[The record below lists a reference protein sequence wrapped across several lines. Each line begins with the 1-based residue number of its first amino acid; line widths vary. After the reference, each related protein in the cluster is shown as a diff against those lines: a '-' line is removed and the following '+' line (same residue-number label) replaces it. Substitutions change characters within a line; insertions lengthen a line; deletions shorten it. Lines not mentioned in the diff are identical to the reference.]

1 MFRQTLQMG
10 SALYVVAS
18 AVLLASC
25 TTTPSSMGG
34 GPPPKPTVEVKVA
47 GTPAQ
52 LAAFDKAFRPSV
64 GSEPLA
70 CLVMVNAA
78 PSPCDDLQ
86 TASVPPSATDLT
98 YQFLSAHTFVY
109 EKLGSALNQVQPTFA
124 PGLPALTI
132 RPILPPDPDCGL
144 LPQPC
149 VAAPYC
155 IQYGRCS
162 QQQIPCTKCQ

>member
-1 MFRQTLQMG
+1 MLRQTLQMG

-18 AVLLASC
+18 AILLTSC
-25 TTTPSSMGG
+25 TTTPTSMGG
-34 GPPPKPTVEVKVA
+34 GSAPKPTVEVKVA

-70 CLVMVNAA
+70 CLVIINAA

-86 TASVPPSATDLT
+86 TTPVPPSATDLT

-109 EKLGSALNQVQPTFA
+109 EKLGSALNQVQLTYA

-132 RPILPPDPDCGL
+132 RPILVPDQDCSL
-144 LPQPC
+144 LPPPC

-162 QQQIPCTKCQ
+162 KSQTQCIKCS